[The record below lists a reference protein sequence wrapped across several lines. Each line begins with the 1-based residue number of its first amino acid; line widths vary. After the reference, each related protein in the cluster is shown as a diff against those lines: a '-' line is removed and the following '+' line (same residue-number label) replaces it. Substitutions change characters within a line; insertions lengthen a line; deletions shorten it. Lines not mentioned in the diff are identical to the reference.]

1 MMSDAPSHFLDS
13 SVVRPMLLGSYA
25 YRQYF
30 QAHFRDAQCC
40 ISPYILME
48 VYRSYLRNLIEFYF
62 TLKLPQILTLGD
74 ALTYWS
80 NRFQGSKHKAIQ
92 QMMAQLVDQGA
103 DHPDL
108 FQDKQ
113 SVLIAIDLLM
123 QSFVTSLNHHFVNT
137 GHDSTN
143 CTRAKIT
150 LNVEA
155 EDFAA
160 ELLRFVAAFDNTEYC
175 RQHCRIDEFLL
186 QDCQAEVVTYIQ
198 QKDSLPKNSQSRG
211 FIKIADAL
219 KQILEQG
226 AEVCSC
232 RRCEQIG
239 DAVIALDSPKEMTL
253 EHTDHSFDY
262 LCPPLQQPHQKHPSE
277 VEVITREL

>member
-1 MMSDAPSHFLDS
+1 MSDEPSHFLDA

-25 YRQYF
+25 YQQYF
-30 QAHFRDAQCC
+30 QSQFQKAQCSV
-40 ISPYILME
+40 SPYVLME
-48 VYRSYLRNLIEFYF
+48 VHRSYLRNLIEFYF

-74 ALTYWS
+74 ALAYWS

-92 QMMAQLVDQGA
+92 QMMAQLLDRSA
-103 DHPDL
+103 DSPDI
-108 FQDKQ
+108 FQDKR
-113 SVLIAIDLLM
+113 SVLIAIELLI
-123 QSFVTSLNHHFVNT
+123 QSFVTSLHSHFVNT
-137 GHDSTN
+137 GHDSTD

-160 ELLRFVAAFDNTEYC
+160 ELFRFAETFDDVEQC

-186 QDCQAEVVTYIQ
+186 QDRRAEATTYTQ

-219 KQILEQG
+219 QQILEQG
-226 AEVCSC
+226 ADVCSC
-232 RRCEQIG
+232 KRCERIG
-239 DAVIALDSPKEMTL
+239 DAVIALDAPREMQL
-253 EHTDHSFDY
+253 DHTDHSFDY
-262 LCPPLQQPHQKHPSE
+262 LCPPLGQLHQKHPSE
-277 VEVITREL
+277 VEVITRGL